1 MKAIWLGGLG
11 GALIICLV
19 GIGIYFTKQTM
30 PAVAPSALSEGETR
44 SEAPMAKG
52 KVYVAV
58 ENEGAIAVLGEEE
71 RMLLT
76 RISLEKKDRL
86 KLQRY
91 TAHNVQVSP
100 DGRSVWVTANA
111 MESSSGHGVQKSA
124 PNVDDE
130 VIVIDPRTD
139 MVVNRISMGNNNHLS
154 HIVLSPD
161 GKFAY
166 VASQEK
172 DMVTEIDT
180 RNFAL
185 TRTYSLRT
193 GSGPHGMRLSADGRF
208 AILALL
214 EGKGMGILDLR
225 SGMTEYIPLPGAA
238 VQTAATPDG
247 KYALSSVYEPA
258 GIAVYDFATKENRFI
273 PLPSEAK
280 GPVQIYSSADSQKV
294 YIADQGVYFG
304 KEAGS
309 MIYELSLQDMR
320 MARSIPAGKAPHGVV
335 VSADNSRL
343 YVTNLESDDVSVVD
357 LQNGREIARIPVGD
371 APNGIS
377 VWTGSSLE
385 KNP

>member
-11 GALIICLV
+11 GALIICLI
-19 GIGIYFTKQTM
+19 GLGIYFTKQTVPM
-30 PAVAPSALSEGETR
+30 VAPVPSESQVQSET
-44 SEAPMAKG
+44 PMAKG

-58 ENEGAIAVLGEEE
+58 ENEGIIAVLDEKEG
-71 RMLLT
+71 RLLT
-76 RISLEKKDRL
+76 RISLEKKDGL

-100 DGRSVWVTANA
+100 DGKSIWVTANA
-111 MESSSGHGVQKSA
+111 IGSSGHGGQKTA
-124 PNVDDE
+124 ANVDDE
-130 VIVIDPRTD
+130 LIVIDPRTD
-139 MVVNRISMGNNNHLS
+139 TVIKRISMGKDNHLS
-154 HIVLSPD
+154 HIVLSRD

-166 VASQEK
+166 AASQEK
-172 DMVTEIDT
+172 NMVTEVDT
-180 RNFAL
+180 QNYAV
-185 TRTYSLRT
+185 TRTYSLRA
-193 GSGPHGMRLSADGRF
+193 GSGPHGMRLSPDGRL

-214 EGKGMGILDLR
+214 EGKEMGILDLQ

-247 KYALSSVYEPA
+247 KYALSSVYDPA
-258 GIAVYDFATKENRFI
+258 GIAAYDFATKKTRFV

-280 GPVQIYSSADSQKV
+280 GPAQIYSSADSQKI
-294 YIADQGVYFG
+294 YIADQGVYFK

-309 MIYELSLQDMR
+309 TVYELDLQEMKV
-320 MARSIPAGKAPHGVV
+320 ARSIPVGKAPHGVV
-335 VSADNSRL
+335 LSADNSRL

>member
-11 GALIICLV
+11 GALIICLI
-19 GIGIYFTKQTM
+19 GLGIYFAKQNA
-30 PAVAPSALSEGETR
+30 PVAAPVSSESEIR
-44 SEAPMAKG
+44 SETPMAEG

-58 ENEGAIAVLGEEE
+58 ENEGVIVVLSEKENT
-71 RMLLT
+71 LLA
-76 RISLEKKDRL
+76 RISLEKKDGL

-100 DGRSVWVTANA
+100 DGRSVWVTANT
-111 MESSSGHGVQKSA
+111 MGSSSGHGVQKSA
-124 PNVDDE
+124 ANVDDE

-139 MVVNRISMGNNNHLS
+139 AIAKRISMGNDNHLS
-154 HIVLSPD
+154 HVVLSPD

-172 DMVTEIDT
+172 NIITEINT
-180 RNFAL
+180 QTYAI
-185 TRTYSLRT
+185 TRTYSLRAD
-193 GSGPHGMRLSADGRF
+193 SGPHGMRLSPDGRL

-214 EGKGMGILDLR
+214 EGKGMGILDLQ
-225 SGMTEYIPLPGAA
+225 SGMTEYISLPGAA
-238 VQTAATPDG
+238 VQTAVTPDG
-247 KYALSSVYEPA
+247 KYALASVYDPT
-258 GIAVYDFATKENRFI
+258 GIAVYDFASKEIRFV

-280 GPVQIYSSADSQKV
+280 GPVQIYSSTDSQKV
-294 YIADQGVYFG
+294 YIADQGVYFE

-309 MIYELSLQDMR
+309 TVYELSLQGMKVT
-320 MARSIPAGKAPHGVV
+320 RSIPVGKAPHGVV

-357 LQNGREIARIPVGD
+357 LQNGTEIARIPVGD

-377 VWTGSSLE
+377 VWTVSSLG

>member
-11 GALIICLV
+11 GALIICLI
-19 GIGIYFTKQTM
+19 GLGIYFTKQNAPVAA
-30 PAVAPSALSEGETR
+30 PASSEGEIR
-44 SEAPMAKG
+44 SEAPMAEG

-58 ENEGAIAVLGEEE
+58 ENEGVIAVLDAGENK
-71 RMLLT
+71 LLT
-76 RISLEKKDRL
+76 RISLDKKDGL

-100 DGRSVWVTANA
+100 DGRSVWVTANV
-111 MESSSGHGVQKSA
+111 MEGSSRHGVQKSA
-124 PNVDDE
+124 ANVDDE
-130 VIVIDPRTD
+130 VIVIDPRTNAI
-139 MVVNRISMGNNNHLS
+139 VKRIGMGNDNHLS
-154 HIVLSPD
+154 HVVLSPD

-172 DMVTEIDT
+172 NMVTEIDAQT
-180 RNFAL
+180 YAI
-185 TRTYSLRT
+185 TRTYSLRSDS
-193 GSGPHGMRLSADGRF
+193 GSHGMRLSPDGRF

-214 EGKGMGILDLR
+214 EGKEMGILDLQ

-247 KYALSSVYEPA
+247 KYALSSVYDPA
-258 GIAVYDFATKENRFI
+258 GIAVYDFATKETRFV
-273 PLPSEAK
+273 PLPSGAK
-280 GPVQIYSSADSQKV
+280 GPVQIYASADSQKV
-294 YIADQGVYFG
+294 YIADQGVYFE
-304 KEAGS
+304 KETGS
-309 MIYELSLQDMR
+309 TVYELSLQEMKVT
-320 MARSIPAGKAPHGVV
+320 RSIPVGKAPHGVV

-357 LQNGREIARIPVGD
+357 LQNGTEITRISVGD

>member
-1 MKAIWLGGLG
+1 MKVIWLGGLG
-11 GALIICLV
+11 GALIICLI
-19 GIGIYFTKQTM
+19 GLGIYFTKQTT
-30 PAVAPSALSEGETR
+30 PVVVPVPSEGETR
-44 SEAPMAKG
+44 SEIPMTKG

-58 ENEGAIAVLGEEE
+58 ENEGIIAVLGEDEHK
-71 RMLLT
+71 LLT
-76 RISLEKKDRL
+76 RISLEKKDGL
-86 KLQRY
+86 KRQRY

-111 MESSSGHGVQKSA
+111 VGSSGHGAKKA
-124 PNVDDE
+124 AANVDDE
-130 VIVIDPRTD
+130 LIVIDPRTD
-139 MVVNRISMGNNNHLS
+139 TIIKRISMGNDNHLS

-172 DMVTEIDT
+172 SMVTEINT
-180 RNFAL
+180 QNYAI

-193 GSGPHGMRLSADGRF
+193 DSGPHGMRLSPDGRL

-214 EGKGMGILDLR
+214 EGKEMGILNLQ

-238 VQTAATPDG
+238 VQTATTPDG
-247 KYALSSVYEPA
+247 KYALSSVYDPA
-258 GIAVYDFATKENRFI
+258 GIAVYDFATKETRFV

-294 YIADQGVYFG
+294 YIADQGVYFE

-309 MIYELSLQDMR
+309 MVYELNLQETKVV
-320 MARSIPAGKAPHGVV
+320 RSIPVGKAPHGVV

-357 LQNGREIARIPVGD
+357 LQNGTEIARISVGD

-377 VWTGSSLE
+377 VWSGSFLE

>member
-11 GALIICLV
+11 GGLIICLI
-19 GIGIYFTKQTM
+19 GLGIYFAKQNAPVAA
-30 PAVAPSALSEGETR
+30 PASSEGEIR
-44 SEAPMAKG
+44 SETPMAKG

-58 ENEGAIAVLGEEE
+58 ENEGVVAVLDGRENK
-71 RMLLT
+71 LLT
-76 RISLEKKDRL
+76 RISLEKKDGL

-111 MESSSGHGVQKSA
+111 MENSSGHSERKSA
-124 PNVDDE
+124 ADLDDE

-139 MVVNRISMGNNNHLS
+139 VILKRISMGNDNHLS

-161 GKFAY
+161 RTFAY

-172 DMVTEIDT
+172 NIVTEIDT
-180 RNFAL
+180 QTYII

-193 GSGPHGMRLSADGRF
+193 GSGPHGMRLSPDGRL

-214 EGKGMGILDLR
+214 EGKQMGILDLQ

-238 VQTAATPDG
+238 VQTATTPDG
-247 KYALSSVYEPA
+247 KYALVSVYDPA
-258 GIAVYDFATKENRFI
+258 GIVVYDFATKETRFV
-273 PLPSEAK
+273 PLPSEAR
-280 GPVQIYSSADSQKV
+280 GPVQIYTSADSQKV
-294 YIADQGVYFG
+294 YIADQGVYFE

-309 MIYELSLQDMR
+309 TVYELGLQEMKVV
-320 MARSIPAGKAPHGVV
+320 RSIPVGKAPHGVV

-357 LQNGREIARIPVGD
+357 LQNGTEVARIPVGD

-377 VWTGSSLE
+377 VWSGSFLE